1 MEEKKFDLK
10 SIIGFVLIFI
20 LLLWVMNNNRPTQEE
35 LAKRKAEQEQAAKA
49 NNPQNNTATAATAD
63 LGAFAYSNA
72 QPTAKDGVTVIE
84 NKDVKLTINNKGGDL
99 KEVLLKQF
107 KTYESMPVYLIR
119 IRTLFLLS
127 ILKPHKGKNSIP
139 NSCILSL
146 H

>member
-1 MEEKKFDLK
+1 MEEKKFDVK

-49 NNPQNNTATAATAD
+49 NNPQNNAATAATAD

-84 NKDVKLTINNKGGDL
+84 NKDVKLTIKKYVSDKIDGTYNDDSITLSNNTTAF
-99 KEVLLKQF
+99 F
-107 KTYESMPVYLIR
+107 KLVVSGAT
-119 IRTLFLLS
+119 
-127 ILKPHKGKNSIP
+127 NS
-139 NSCILSL
+139 LT
-146 H
+146 

>member
-35 LAKRKAEQEQAAKA
+35 LAKRKAEQEQAAAAK
-49 NNPQNNTATAATAD
+49 NPQNNTATAATAD
-63 LGAFAYSNA
+63 LGAFAYGNA
-72 QPTAKDGVTVIE
+72 QATAKDGVTVIE

-107 KTYESMPVYLIR
+107 KTYESMPVYLI
-119 IRTLFLLS
+119 
-127 ILKPHKGKNSIP
+127 KDKNAIFAL
-139 NSCILSL
+139 NF
-146 H
+146 